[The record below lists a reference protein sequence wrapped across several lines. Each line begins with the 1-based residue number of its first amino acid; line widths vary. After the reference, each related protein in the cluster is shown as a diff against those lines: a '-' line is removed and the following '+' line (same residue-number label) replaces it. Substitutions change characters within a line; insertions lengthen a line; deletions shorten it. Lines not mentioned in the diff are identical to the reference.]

1 MITLPLWMR
10 SLHRHLFLPAGA
22 GDFLDHEVD
31 HKDDDDDEHEEEH
44 TMTTDK
50 RLIEESFPV

>member
-1 MITLPLWMR
+1 
-10 SLHRHLFLPAGA
+10 
-22 GDFLDHEVD
+22 VD
-31 HKDDDDDEHEEEH
+31 HNHDDNDNHDAKDDEHEEEH